1 MAETVELMQEQVRDD
16 AANTGS
22 ATPLSEVLAEEPVAS
37 ETPAEPVQTEEPKEA
52 GWIKTR
58 IQKGIDK
65 ELPAIEARIRA
76 EYEAKYAPLMEAH
89 MSQEADRLVASGKI
103 ADREMALEYLKL
115 RGGQPSVKQAEPQPR
130 DEKGRFTSNEDAGQQ
145 KARELYLQAQ
155 TIQKSTGVDVM
166 NLYHNDPEVKERVNS
181 GEWDFSD
188 VYKNT
193 LKTPA
198 PTVVRSGGGSFG
210 KTDIS
215 KMSSEA
221 FRKMNER
228 LARGERFDARR

>member
-1 MAETVELMQEQVRDD
+1 MAETVEFMQEQAQDD
-16 AANTGS
+16 AVLTDS
-22 ATPLSEVLAEEPVAS
+22 ATPLSEVAQ
-37 ETPAEPVQTEEPKEA
+37 TPPDEPVQTEEPKEA

-65 ELPAIEARIRA
+65 ALPDIEARIRA

-89 MSQEADRLVASGKI
+89 LNQEADKLVASGKI
-103 ADREMALEYLKL
+103 SDREMALEYLKL
-115 RGGQPSVKQAEPQPR
+115 SGGKPDEKQAPQPR
-130 DEKGRFTSNEDAGQQ
+130 DEQGRFVTRENPGEQ
-145 KARELYLQAQ
+145 KARELFLQAQ
-155 TIQKSTGVDVM
+155 TIHKTTGVDVM
-166 NLYHNDPEVKERVNS
+166 NLYHNDPDVQQRVNS

-188 VYKNT
+188 VYKST
-193 LKTPA
+193 QKPAA
-198 PTVVRSGGGSFG
+198 PTVVRGGGGGFG

-228 LARGERFDARR
+228 LAKGEKFDARR